1 MSHIAFLMVNI
12 WLEYEPDLT
21 KRTENPS
28 FFWSRDIIFNWS
40 YYIYILFKI
49 LFKVYGQYWCRGRK
63 ICSGFIQKS
72 VMTLTTD
79 LQFDSKSMHIINQL
93 IFY

>member
-1 MSHIAFLMVNI
+1 MVNI

-28 FFWSRDIIFNWS
+28 FFGQE
-40 YYIYILFKI
+40 ILFLTGLITYIFYSRYSLKYMASI
-49 LFKVYGQYWCRGRK
+49 GVGAEK
-63 ICSGFIQKS
+63 CSGFIQKS

-79 LQFDSKSMHIINQL
+79 LQFDSNSMHIINQL